1 MLINKD
7 EIARKVLSGEIASME
22 DLNGVL
28 RSMIKDVVET
38 AMGAELT
45 EFLGYEKNRT
55 PATGMENRRNGY
67 SQKELSSK
75 VGPIVIDVPRDRNAE
90 FSPIVVKK
98 RQKSL
103 DGFEDLILSMY
114 SKGMSTRDIQ
124 YHVKEIYNY
133 DISPETVS
141 RITDAVIDKAR
152 EWQSRPLEQI
162 YAIIFMDAL
171 FLKLRVDGRV
181 KNVAAYLMIG
191 INLEGK
197 KECLGIW
204 IGQSESSKY
213 WLGVL
218 NELRNRGVN
227 DVLLFAVDGLTG
239 FPDAIHAVYPD
250 ADIQRCIVHQIR
262 NSLAQMAWKDRKTV
276 ADTLRSVYTAPT
288 EEAGL
293 MALQNLEAE
302 WGQKYPQMILS
313 WRRNWPELSTFFRYP
328 AEVRRLI
335 YTTNPI
341 ESLNSR
347 VRKTVK
353 GKSVFPTETALF
365 KALYLAVHEAE
376 KRWTTR
382 TRNWPEIMAQLSVY
396 YQEKLETYL
405 R

>member
-152 EWQSRPLEQI
+152 EWQSRPLEPI

-197 KECLGIW
+197 KNALVSGLGRVNPQNTGWAFLTNCAI
-204 IGQSESSKY
+204 
-213 WLGVL
+213 V
-218 NELRNRGVN
+218 ELMM
-227 DVLLFAVDGLTG
+227 
-239 FPDAIHAVYPD
+239 
-250 ADIQRCIVHQIR
+250 CC
-262 NSLAQMAWKDRKTV
+262 
-276 ADTLRSVYTAPT
+276 
-288 EEAGL
+288 
-293 MALQNLEAE
+293 
-302 WGQKYPQMILS
+302 
-313 WRRNWPELSTFFRYP
+313 
-328 AEVRRLI
+328 
-335 YTTNPI
+335 
-341 ESLNSR
+341 
-347 VRKTVK
+347 
-353 GKSVFPTETALF
+353 
-365 KALYLAVHEAE
+365 
-376 KRWTTR
+376 
-382 TRNWPEIMAQLSVY
+382 
-396 YQEKLETYL
+396 
-405 R
+405 